1 MDSLSQIALGSALTI
16 GVMGRRTAVWKAALW
31 GGVCGT
37 LPDLDSFINFG
48 DAVRNMTYHRAESHS
63 LFYLTLISLPI
74 AWSVSRVHTEARA
87 ESQHFKYWWL
97 GLWLALFTHPLLDTM
112 TVYGTQLLQPFSDY
126 PFAIGSI
133 FIIDPM
139 YTLPLLIGTVCAMVV
154 KNATGLRWN
163 MIGIVLS
170 TTYLLWSAVVQIHV
184 HGVAKESLLT
194 RGISTEKILVT
205 PSPFNTLLWR
215 IVVMREGGFEEGYY
229 SLFDREQKIRFD
241 RFTTDAALYE
251 SLKDVWAVERMAWFT
266 RGFFKMQIE
275 GDKALIT
282 DLRMG
287 QEPNYI
293 FSFAV
298 AQSKSPTFAAITPE
312 SVGSRGNLSEEFS
325 WLWTRLKGND
335 VPSPK

>member
-16 GVMGRRTAVWKAALW
+16 GVMGRRTVVWKAALW

-74 AWSVSRVHTEARA
+74 AWSVSRLHA

-139 YTLPLLIGTVCAMVV
+139 YTLPLLIGCVCALVV
-154 KNATGLRWN
+154 KNAAGLRWN

-184 HGVAKESLLT
+184 HSVAKESLLT
-194 RGISTEKILVT
+194 RGINTEKILVT

-215 IVVMREGGFEEGYY
+215 IVVIREGGFEEGYY
-229 SLFDREQKIRFD
+229 SLFDRERKIRFD
-241 RFTTDAALYE
+241 RFTTDTALYE
-251 SLKDVWAVERMAWFT
+251 SLKDVWAVDRMAWFT
-266 RGFFKMQIE
+266 RGFFKMQIK

-287 QEPNYI
+287 QEPHYI

-298 AQSKSPTFAAITPE
+298 AQSQSPTFAAITPE
-312 SVGSRGNLSEEFS
+312 SVGSRGNLSEGFS

>member
-16 GVMGRRTAVWKAALW
+16 SVMGRRTAVWKAALW

-74 AWSVSRVHTEARA
+74 AWSVSRLHAEA
-87 ESQHFKYWWL
+87 QNFKYWWL

-133 FIIDPM
+133 FIIDPI
-139 YTLPLLIGTVCAMVV
+139 YTLPLLIGTVCALVV

-184 HGVAKESLLT
+184 HKVAKESLLAH
-194 RGISTEKILVT
+194 GINTEKVLVT
-205 PSPFNTLLWR
+205 PTPFNTLLWR

-229 SLFDREQKIRFD
+229 SLFDRERKIRFD
-241 RFTTDAALYE
+241 SFTTDAALYE
-251 SLKDVWAVERMAWFT
+251 LLKDVWAVDRMAWFT
-266 RGFFKMQIE
+266 RGFFKMQIK
-275 GDKALIT
+275 GDKALVT

-287 QEPNYI
+287 QEPHYV
-293 FSFAV
+293 FSFAI
-298 AQSKSPTFAAITPE
+298 AQRQSPTFATITPE
-312 SVGSRGNLSEEFS
+312 NMGSRGNLSEGFS
-325 WLWTRLKGND
+325 WLWARLKGND

>member
-1 MDSLSQIALGSALTI
+1 MDSLSQIVLGSALTI

-74 AWSVSRVHTEARA
+74 AWAVSRLHA
-87 ESQHFKYWWL
+87 ESQHFKYWLL

-133 FIIDPM
+133 FIIDPI
-139 YTLPLLIGTVCAMVV
+139 YTLPLLIGCVCALVV
-154 KNATGLRWN
+154 KNAAGLRWN
-163 MIGIVLS
+163 IIGIVLS

-184 HGVAKESLLT
+184 HSVAKESLLA
-194 RGISTEKILVT
+194 RGINTEKILVT

-215 IVVMREGGFEEGYY
+215 IVVMREGGFEEGYF
-229 SLFDREQKIRFD
+229 SLFDRERKIRFD
-241 RFTTDAALYE
+241 RFTIDAALYE
-251 SLKDVWAVERMAWFT
+251 SLKDVWAVDRMAWFT
-266 RGFFKMQIE
+266 RGFFKMQIKD
-275 GDKALIT
+275 DKALLT

-287 QEPNYI
+287 QEPHYV

-298 AQSKSPTFAAITPE
+298 AERQSPTFAAITPE
-312 SVGSRGNLSEEFS
+312 SVGSRGNLSEGFS
-325 WLWTRLKGND
+325 WLWTRLRGND